1 MVSSFGEKGRSE
13 VIVAG
18 KEHSEELLVVKE
30 VHHAACL
37 PDGMHSKLW
46 RTNVNRLDARLRRH
60 HRADR
65 ATAERVIPDD
75 ELLKG
80 NASLL
85 RYDLQYG

>member
-1 MVSSFGEKGRSE
+1 MVSSLGEEGRSE
-13 VIVAG
+13 VVVAG

-30 VHHAACL
+30 IDYAARL
-37 PDGMHSKLW
+37 PDRMHSKLW
-46 RTNVNRLDARLRRH
+46 RANVNRLDACLRRH

-85 RYDLQYG
+85 SDDLQQG

>member
-1 MVSSFGEKGRSE
+1 MVSSLGEERCSE

-37 PDGMHSKLW
+37 PDGVHSKL
-46 RTNVNRLDARLRRH
+46 RRANVNRFDACLRRH

-65 ATAERVIPDD
+65 ATAQRVIPDD
-75 ELLKG
+75 KLLKR

-85 RYDLQYG
+85 RDDLQQ